1 MNKENIYRT
10 EEALWQAVTEGCE
23 VAFEQLYRC
32 YFSDLFYYGRQYL
45 QEEDAVNDAIQDLFV
60 DIWRTRRS
68 LGQARS
74 VKLYLMISLRR
85 KIHRSLLPDQKN
97 RRNWEEFPE
106 SILPTHPSAE
116 VLFAKQE
123 EDFFQ
128 AERLNEW
135 LAQLPPRQHEALI
148 LRFYHDLEY
157 NEIAELLDV
166 REQTS
171 RNLVQKAL
179 QTLRKISILLIFWLL
194 QFLV

>member
-1 MNKENIYRT
+1 VKKDTHYRT

-32 YFSDLFYYGRQYL
+32 YFSDLFYYGKQYL
-45 QEEDAVNDAIQDLFV
+45 REEEAVNDAIQDLFV

-85 KIHRSLLPDQKN
+85 KIHRSQRPEERI
-97 RRNWEEFPE
+97 RRNWEDLPE
-106 SILPTHPSAE
+106 SVLPTYASAE
-116 VLFAKQE
+116 AILAE
-123 EDFFQ
+123 RENDFFQ
-128 AERLNEW
+128 AERLNDW
-135 LAQLPPRQHEALI
+135 LTQLPARQHEALV
-148 LRFYHDLEY
+148 LRYYHDMEY
-157 NEIAELLDV
+157 AEIAELLDI

-179 QTLRKISILLIFWLL
+179 QTLRKFSISLIFCILN
-194 QFLV
+194 FSV